1 MLPFLC
7 LIMACNREKQEMQPV
22 NPQEKGVTYS
32 FRAEMEASKASVDDD
47 GICSWNE
54 NDEIAVYDAVS
65 SSFITFTSPY
75 GDGVFSFV
83 GVPDTEYEFTHAFY
97 PASVAKAAQSITLP
111 EAYTLSQSKEG
122 NLFPMLGSIDGN
134 KLVFRH
140 LAALLRYT
148 IAGIPS
154 TADRIV
160 VSSQEVSLS
169 GEFPLEGSGLDDGWT
184 YGEGEDATVNENVD
198 VKAGETLREIHA
210 RSGSGKV
217 TISITPGENRT
228 FDFFVPLP
236 IGAYSCTVKL
246 MEGDNV
252 LQSKTTNT
260 LKDVERARLIK
271 MRTINLTFSGG
282 AGTEEAPYL
291 ISTPLDLQD
300 MVTAFE
306 QADDTHYSSAYY
318 KQTSDIDM
326 SSVSDFSPIGSVD
339 NPLSGTYDGDHHV
352 ISNITIYQEG
362 NCAGL
367 FGYMREGT
375 VKNVTLAHAN
385 ITAETNYAG
394 GITGVL
400 YNGTIANC
408 KTDEETII
416 SAGVRGAGSMA
427 GLMRS
432 GVVNACASHSGVYAG
447 TDVAGGM
454 VGYVYPNTDSHDAL
468 IINCTYEPV
477 YKNGTIYV
485 NSATVQTSAKNAYM
499 GGIAGSANAAAGRI
513 RIANCYSYPLRLRT
527 TLTNSETISYVGGIL
542 GRIVA
547 GDVTVFNCISPVT
560 YSNIV
565 YSGSR
570 LNAKGWASHINAACI
585 VGSIDNNGS
594 TIQRVFSKNTWPKS
608 FNLANGKTVN
618 AANVTLK
625 MGDSNMRGYGDC
637 VFSDSYTISGAKTY
651 TAAEG
656 GVLAALNAGVAEWN
670 TDNSATPALTWALD
684 PTFGYPKP
692 AGVDVAGQLT
702 KKISLI
708 GDSISTYQGYIF
720 SNDDQ
725 QMNKFYPDT
734 GNSYSGMV
742 LTEQSTWWWKLIYG
756 KMQNARLE
764 VANAFGGSTVSY
776 LTEKVDGMA
785 KDPNDRMQ
793 ENSIQKR
800 YLDYGVGEPDILIFH
815 GGRNDFGQFGGNTD
829 VLVGTYDDASLQA
842 AYDASEGTLFGN
854 FAAGTVAV
862 LRDFHA
868 KFPNAKVLIIVH
880 DMMSDG
886 YEDAAMAVTAF
897 MNAKGCNTKCVSLH
911 ERGTNNA
918 TNTTLGITKEGGT
931 HPNNAGCTNMAN
943 YIYEQAGAWMEE

>member
-1 MLPFLC
+1 
-7 LIMACNREKQEMQPV
+7 MQPG

-32 FRAEMEASKASVDDD
+32 FHAVMEASKASVDDD

-54 NDEIAVYDAVS
+54 NDEIAVYDAIS
-65 SSFITFTSPY
+65 GSFITFTSPY

-83 GVPDTEYEFTHAFY
+83 GVPDTEYDFTHAFY
-97 PASVAKAAQSITLP
+97 PASVAKSIQAIELP
-111 EAYTLSQSKEG
+111 AEYTLNQGKAGSQ
-122 NLFPMLGSIDGN
+122 FPMLGTINGD
-134 KLVFRH
+134 KLSFSH
-140 LAALLRYT
+140 LAALLKYT
-148 IAGIPS
+148 IAGIPP

-160 VSSQEVSLS
+160 VSSQEASLS
-169 GEFPLEGSGLDDGWT
+169 GEFPLEGSGLDDGWA

-198 VKAGETLREIHA
+198 VKADTPLKEIHA
-210 RSGSGKV
+210 RSGSGNV
-217 TISITPGENRT
+217 AISITPGENRT
-228 FDFFVPLP
+228 FDFYVPLP
-236 IGAYSCTVKL
+236 IGAYSCTIQL
-246 MEGDNV
+246 MEGENV

-282 AGTEEAPYL
+282 DGTQENPYL
-291 ISTPLDLQD
+291 ISTPEDLQD
-300 MVTAFE
+300 MVMAFE
-306 QADDTHYSSAYY
+306 QADDAHYNSAHYV
-318 KQTSDIDM
+318 QTADIDM
-326 SSVSDFSPIGSVD
+326 SAVSDFSPIGSVD
-339 NPLSGTYDGDHHV
+339 IPLAGSYDGNNHV
-352 ISNITIYQEG
+352 ISNLTIDQEG

-367 FGYMREGT
+367 FGYVRNGAI
-375 VKNVTLAHAN
+375 KNVTLVSAN
-385 ITAETNYAG
+385 IAAEVNYAG

-400 YNGTIANC
+400 YNGTIENC
-408 KTDEETII
+408 KTDEETVIR
-416 SAGVRGAGSMA
+416 AGVRGAGSMV

-432 GVVNACASHSGVYAG
+432 GTVNACASHSGVYAG

-454 VGYVYPNTDSHDAL
+454 VGYVYPNAADHDAL
-468 IINCTYEPV
+468 VINCTFEPV
-477 YKNGTIYV
+477 YKGGVMYV
-485 NSATVQTSAKNAYM
+485 NSATLQTSAKNAYM
-499 GGIAGSANAAAGRI
+499 GGIAGSANATAGRI

-527 TLTNSETISYVGGIL
+527 TLSNNETLSYVGGIL
-542 GRIVA
+542 GRIVS
-547 GDVTVFNCISPVT
+547 GNVTVFNCITPIT
-560 YSNIV
+560 YSNVV

-570 LNAKGWASHINAACI
+570 LNAKGWASHTGAACI
-585 VGSIDNNGS
+585 VGLISDNGS
-594 TIQRVFSKNTWPKS
+594 SIQRVFSKNTWPKS
-608 FNLANGKTVN
+608 FNVANEKTVN
-618 AANVTLK
+618 TANITLK

-637 VFSDSYTISGAKTY
+637 VFSDTYAITGAKTY
-651 TAAEG
+651 TAADG
-656 GVLAALNAGVAEWN
+656 GVLAALNAGVTEWN
-670 TDNSATPALTWALD
+670 GNNADIPARIWELD

-702 KKISLI
+702 KKVSLI

-742 LTEQSTWWWKLIYG
+742 LTEQNTWWWKLIYG

-800 YLDYGVGEPDILIFH
+800 YLDYGVGAPDILIFH

-829 VLVGTYDDASLQA
+829 VLLGAYDDASLQA
-842 AYDASEGTLFGN
+842 AYDAAEGTLFGN
-854 FAAGTVAV
+854 YAAGTVAV

-868 KFPNAKVLIIVH
+868 KYPSAKVLMIVH

-886 YEDAAMAVTAF
+886 YEDASMAIAAF
-897 MNAKGCNTKCVSLH
+897 MNAKGCDTKCVSLH

-918 TNTTLGITKEGGT
+918 TNTIIGITKENGT

-943 YIYEQAGAWMEE
+943 YIFEQAGAWMEE